1 MRTLKRNQR
10 KIYYAT
16 LIKGEPVTDEWDNE
30 TGEYNM
36 VYSDPSPIRINVSA
50 AQGRLETRQF
60 GQMENYDRTLITDD
74 LDCPIDESSI
84 LWIDNLDTTNVTWIM
99 LEDLTWGDIEGK
111 SWEVLTIP
119 HDYVVTKVAR
129 SLNVIQYAVRKVS
142 VSHG

>member
-16 LIKGEPVTDEWDNE
+16 LIKGEPVTDAWGNE

-74 LDCPIDESSI
+74 LDCPIDGFRRERELNRPFSHDSPS
-84 LWIDNLDTTNVTWIM
+84 LY
-99 LEDLTWGDIEGK
+99 E
-111 SWEVLTIP
+111 P
-119 HDYVVTKVAR
+119 HIV
-129 SLNVIQYAVRKVS
+129 
-142 VSHG
+142 

>member
-10 KIYYAT
+10 EIYYAT
-16 LIKGEPVTDEWDNE
+16 LIKGEPLTDERGNE
-30 TGEYNM
+30 TGEYSM

-50 AQGRLETRQF
+50 AQRRLETRQF

-74 LDCPIDESSI
+74 MDCPIDESSI
-84 LWIDNLDTTNVTWIM
+84 LWIDNLDTTKVTWIM
-99 LEDLTWGDIEGK
+99 LKDLTWGDIEGK

-129 SLNVIQYAVRKVS
+129 SLNVIQYAVRKVN

>member
-10 KIYYAT
+10 EIYYAT
-16 LIKGEPVTDEWDNE
+16 LIKGEPITDEWGNNE

-36 VYSDPSPIRINVSA
+36 VYSDPTPIRINVSA

-74 LDCPIDESSI
+74 MNCPIDESSI
-84 LWIDNLDTTNVTWIM
+84 LWIDNLDTT
-99 LEDLTWGDIEGK
+99 K
-111 SWEVLTIP
+111 A

-129 SLNVIQYAVRKVS
+129 SLNVIQYAVRKVN

>member
-1 MRTLKRNQR
+1 
-10 KIYYAT
+10 
-16 LIKGEPVTDEWDNE
+16 
-30 TGEYNM
+30 M

>member
-10 KIYYAT
+10 EIYYAT
-16 LIKGEPVTDEWDNE
+16 LMGKEPVTDEWGNE

-50 AQGRLETRQF
+50 AQGGLETRQF

-84 LWIDNLDTTNVTWIM
+84 LWIDNLDTT
-99 LEDLTWGDIEGK
+99 K
-111 SWEVLTIP
+111 P
-119 HDYVVTKVAR
+119 HDYVVTKVAP
-129 SLNVIQYAVRKVS
+129 SLNVMQYAIRKVN
-142 VSHG
+142 VSAPNV

>member
-10 KIYYAT
+10 EIYYAT
-16 LIKGEPVTDEWDNE
+16 LIKGEPLTDEWGNNE

-36 VYSDPSPIRINVSA
+36 VYSDPTPIRINVSA

-74 LDCPIDESSI
+74 MDCPIDESSI
-84 LWIDNLDTTNVTWIM
+84 LWIDNLDTT
-99 LEDLTWGDIEGK
+99 K
-111 SWEVLTIP
+111 A

-129 SLNVIQYAVRKVS
+129 SLNVIQYAVRKVN

>member
-16 LIKGEPVTDEWDNE
+16 LIGKEPVTDEWGNE

-36 VYSDPSPIRINVSA
+36 VYSDPLPIRINVSA

-74 LDCPIDESSI
+74 MNCPIDESSI
-84 LWIDNLDTTNVTWIM
+84 LWIDNLDTT
-99 LEDLTWGDIEGK
+99 K
-111 SWEVLTIP
+111 A

-129 SLNVIQYAVRKVS
+129 SLNVIQYAVRKVN